1 LVLTS
6 SSEDLKDGGA
16 KLLGGRKAGEVPA
29 AAGAGKEDRGRG
41 EGGEMSGRAEPNR
54 ESVSEFRL
62 EARKD
67 VALAGEGAGN
77 VVFLRPYYRDSFC
90 TGRAG
95 SEGSMSDL
103 QL

>member
-1 LVLTS
+1 VEPFAAYDVCHLYATEPSVADRVVRELG
-6 SSEDLKDGGA
+6 LKA
-16 KLLGGRKAGEVPA
+16 
-29 AAGAGKEDRGRG
+29 
-41 EGGEMSGRAEPNR
+41 
-54 ESVSEFRL
+54 
-62 EARKD
+62 
-67 VALAGEGAGN
+67 AGEGAGN